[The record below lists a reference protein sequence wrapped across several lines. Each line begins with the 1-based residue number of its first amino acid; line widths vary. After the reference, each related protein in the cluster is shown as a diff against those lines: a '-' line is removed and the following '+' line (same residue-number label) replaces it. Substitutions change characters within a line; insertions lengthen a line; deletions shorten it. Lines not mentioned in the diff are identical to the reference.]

1 MRFNHMKIFSTI
13 SLKEMVEKKSA
24 DPSNFRNKQS
34 VRLNPN
40 GTVYKYC
47 PLVDKVTFHG
57 SMNPVLLPLYV
68 YIGTEALY
76 KWMMD
81 DENQASCFS
90 SRKLWINQRW
100 KIE

>member
-1 MRFNHMKIFSTI
+1 M
-13 SLKEMVEKKSA
+13 
-24 DPSNFRNKQS
+24 
-34 VRLNPN
+34 
-40 GTVYKYC
+40 YKYC

-81 DENQASCFS
+81 DENQASCF
-90 SRKLWINQRW
+90 
-100 KIE
+100 